1 MLMRIIVCALLAGGI
16 AGGVSAL
23 LQQALVVPLILEA
36 EIYETAGAGVAA
48 HEHGAGAEGG
58 SATAGHV
65 HGTAADGDGSGGDL
79 SRHLTTAV
87 MTIAVN
93 VGFAFLLLA
102 AFHARDARPGL
113 REGLVWGV
121 AGFAALMLAPAA
133 GLAPELPG
141 SAAGPL
147 EARQLWWVVTAV
159 SAAGAL
165 WLVAFVRQPWAWAA
179 AAALLV
185 APHLAGAPEAEG
197 VGVAPPELAA
207 EFAARTLAVGF
218 ASWAVLGAAAAWA
231 WDRQLRA
238 APVTA

>member
-36 EIYETAGAGVAA
+36 EVYEAAGAGGHDDGAVA
-48 HEHGAGAEGG
+48 HGDGAGAQ
-58 SATAGHV
+58 
-65 HGTAADGDGSGGDL
+65 ADGAEADGEAAGGQL
-79 SRHLTTAV
+79 SRHLTTVV

-102 AFHARDARPGL
+102 AFHVRDARPGL
-113 REGLVWGV
+113 REGLIWGV

-141 SAAGPL
+141 AADGPL
-147 EARQLWWVVTAV
+147 EARQLWWLATVV

-165 WLVAFVRQPWAWAA
+165 WLVAFVRQPWAWGV

-185 APHLAGAPEAEG
+185 VPHLVGAPEAEG
-197 VGVAPPELAA
+197 VGVVPPELAA

-218 ASWAVLGAAAAWA
+218 ASWAVLGAVAAWA
-231 WDRQLRA
+231 WDRQLRTA
-238 APVTA
+238 AVTA